1 MMETGKE
8 LAPALSSYLGLE
20 LPENGSLEELRQKLA
35 AYINDLIGRDFEKLV
50 FLLYRIDV
58 NEARMR
64 ALLQH
69 REGEDSGLLIADLII
84 DRQLQKIRS
93 RKASQEKGNI
103 PDEEKW

>member
-1 MMETGKE
+1 METGRE
-8 LAPALSSYLGLE
+8 LVPVLNGYLGLE
-20 LPENGSLEELRQKLA
+20 LPENTGLEEMRERLA
-35 AYINDLIGRDFEKLV
+35 AHVNDLINHDFEKLV

-58 NEARMR
+58 DEARMR

-69 REGEDSGLLIADLII
+69 REGEDSGQLIADLII
-84 DRQLQKIRS
+84 ERQLQKIRS